1 MTNPSQTK
9 SSQITTLSRC
19 KNLLDLECSQITKF
33 SWISNLTKYDQSK
46 NVYIAKKKLTILD

>member
-19 KNLLDLECSQITKF
+19 KNLLDLECNQITKF
-33 SWISNLTKYDQSK
+33 SWISNLTKYDQTK
-46 NVYIAKKKLTILD
+46 HMDKVVP